1 MSDTPRTDSA
11 SFWDGDE
18 LTYSEKVSANECRQL
33 ERELNAA
40 NERIKQLESDSYK
53 STQKIQRLEGWNT
66 QNCADKV
73 NLMETIRHRES
84 WIERLIEAGDILARY
99 AENGPYS
106 KFQLNQSDEKKVRIE
121 NWESAKKR

>member
-1 MSDTPRTDSA
+1 MSDTPRTDSEET
-11 SFWDGDE
+11 FGDDFGM
-18 LTYSEKVSANECRQL
+18 SSCVSDDFARQL

-40 NERIKQLESDSYK
+40 NERIKHLESEAYK
-53 STQKIQRLEGWNT
+53 TNQKIQRLEGWNT
-66 QNCADKV
+66 QHCADKV
-73 NLMETIRHRES
+73 NLMETIQHREG
-84 WIERLIEAGDILARY
+84 WIERLIKAGDILARY